1 MDMPE
6 SFYIWEDGQRNGP
19 YSSKQIERMLED
31 QLITF
36 SHECEDAQ
44 SGMLVMLDELFE
56 PVPEEENAPADQ
68 VIEDE
73 QPTTA
78 DDSEPPPGTLLLRC
92 HPTIL
97 RYRKSLILA
106 IIGIAFGLWMGPID
120 IWYFIGG
127 FAISTTTI
135 IGLLIARG
143 TRLYIVTPRRVECIW
158 GLIAKS
164 SNEVLIEDIRIINI
178 RQKGL
183 AGLLGIGTIEF
194 SCAGDSIDV
203 MFTDIW
209 KTQRVKTLV
218 RGLQDSVE

>member
-6 SFYIWEDGQRNGP
+6 SFYIWEDDQRNGP

>member
-1 MDMPE
+1 
-6 SFYIWEDGQRNGP
+6 
-19 YSSKQIERMLED
+19 MLED
-31 QLITF
+31 QVITF

-44 SGMLVMLDELFE
+44 TGNMVMLDELFE
-56 PVPEEENAPADQ
+56 PVPEDDDDPADQ
-68 VIEDE
+68 FIEEDQPAADE
-73 QPTTA
+73 
-78 DDSEPPPGTLLLRC
+78 DPGPSSDALLMRC

-106 IIGIAFGLWMGPID
+106 VAGIVFGLWMGPID

-127 FAISTTTI
+127 FAVATIAI

-143 TRLYIVTPRRVECIW
+143 TRLYLVTPRRVELIW

-183 AGLLGIGTIEF
+183 AGILGIGTIEF

-209 KTQRVKTLV
+209 KAQRVKALV
-218 RGLQDSVE
+218 RELQDTME

>member
-1 MDMPE
+1 MPE
-6 SFYIWEDGQRNGP
+6 SFYIWEDGKRSGP
-19 YSSKQIERMLED
+19 YSSQQIERMLED
-31 QLITF
+31 QVITF

-44 SGMLVMLDELFE
+44 SGSMVMLDELFE
-56 PVPEEENAPADQ
+56 AVPGDG
-68 VIEDE
+68 
-73 QPTTA
+73 
-78 DDSEPPPGTLLLRC
+78 DDRTGQAIVNEPSPPDALLLRA

-106 IIGIAFGLWMGPID
+106 VTGIVFGLWMGPSD

-127 FAISTTTI
+127 FATSTTAI
-135 IGLLIARG
+135 IGLLIARS
-143 TRLYIVTPRRVECIW
+143 TRLYLVTPRRVEFIW

-178 RQKGL
+178 RQNGL

-209 KTQRVKTLV
+209 KAQRVKTLV
-218 RGLQDSVE
+218 RELQDTVE

>member
-6 SFYIWEDGQRNGP
+6 SFYIWEDGQRSGP

-78 DDSEPPPGTLLLRC
+78 DESEPPPGTLLLRC

-97 RYRKSLILA
+97 RYRKSLMLA

>member
-1 MDMPE
+1 MEMPE
-6 SFYIWEDGQRNGP
+6 SFYIWEDGERNGP
-19 YSSKQIERMLED
+19 YSAKQIERMLED
-31 QLITF
+31 QVISF
-36 SHECEDAQ
+36 SHECEDALT
-44 SGMLVMLDELFE
+44 GRMVMLDELFE
-56 PVPEEENAPADQ
+56 PVPENEESPQIQEPENG
-68 VIEDE
+68 ESE
-73 QPTTA
+73 LA
-78 DDSEPPPGTLLLRC
+78 DDPGLPSDALLLRR

-106 IIGIAFGLWMGPID
+106 LIGIGFGWWMGPVD

-127 FAISTTTI
+127 FAVSTLTI

-143 TRLYIVTPRRVECIW
+143 TRVYMVTPRRVEFIW
-158 GLIAKS
+158 GLIAKN
-164 SNEVLIEDIRIINI
+164 SNEVLIEDIRIINV

-209 KTQRVKTLV
+209 RAQRVKALV
-218 RGLQDSVE
+218 RSLQDEME

>member
-1 MDMPE
+1 MPE
-6 SFYIWEDGQRNGP
+6 SFYIWEDGQRSGP
-19 YSSKQIERMLED
+19 YSSKEIERMLED
-31 QLITF
+31 QVITF
-36 SHECEDAQ
+36 SHECEDAH
-44 SGMLVMLDELFE
+44 SGSMVMLDELFE
-56 PVPEEENAPADQ
+56 PVPEDEDDPVGQLIEED
-68 VIEDE
+68 
-73 QPTTA
+73 QPTTG
-78 DDSEPPPGTLLLRC
+78 DEPGPSPDALLLRC

-97 RYRKSLILA
+97 RYRKSLVIA
-106 IIGIAFGLWMGPID
+106 AIGIALGLWLGPVD

-127 FAISTTTI
+127 FALSTTAI

-143 TRLYIVTPRRVECIW
+143 TRLYLVTPRRVEFIW

-183 AGLLGIGTIEF
+183 TGLLGIGTIEF

-209 KTQRVKTLV
+209 KAQRVKTLV
-218 RGLQDSVE
+218 RELQDTME

>member
-1 MDMPE
+1 MPE
-6 SFYIWEDGQRNGP
+6 SFYIWEDGKRSGP
-19 YSSKQIERMLED
+19 YSCQQIERMLED
-31 QLITF
+31 QVITF

-44 SGMLVMLDELFE
+44 SGNMVMLDELFE
-56 PVPEEENAPADQ
+56 AVPQDG
-68 VIEDE
+68 
-73 QPTTA
+73 
-78 DDSEPPPGTLLLRC
+78 DDSTGQGIEHEPSPTVDEAEPPPDALLLRS

-97 RYRKSLILA
+97 RYKKSLILA
-106 IIGIAFGLWMGPID
+106 VTGIVFGLWMGPSD

-127 FAISTTTI
+127 FAISTTAI

-143 TRLYIVTPRRVECIW
+143 TRLYLVTPRRVEFIW

-178 RQKGL
+178 RQNGL

-209 KTQRVKTLV
+209 KAQRVKALV
-218 RGLQDSVE
+218 RELQDTVE

>member
-1 MDMPE
+1 MPE
-6 SFYIWEDGQRNGP
+6 SFYIWEDGQRSGP
-19 YSSKQIERMLED
+19 YSSKEIERMLED
-31 QLITF
+31 QVITF

-44 SGMLVMLDELFE
+44 SGNMVILDELFE
-56 PVPEEENAPADQ
+56 PVPEDEDKSADQ
-68 VIEDE
+68 LIEED
-73 QPTTA
+73 QATTA
-78 DDSEPPPGTLLLRC
+78 EDPGPSPDALLMRC

-106 IIGIAFGLWMGPID
+106 VIGIIYGLWMGPID

-127 FAISTTTI
+127 FAIATIAI

-143 TRLYIVTPRRVECIW
+143 TRLYLVTPRRVEFIW

-178 RQKGL
+178 RQRGL
-183 AGLLGIGTIEF
+183 SGLLGIGTIEF

-209 KTQRVKTLV
+209 KAQRVKALV
-218 RGLQDSVE
+218 RELQDTMD